1 MSLKILFMGTPEF
14 AVPTLKSLNK
24 SEHKILSVYTQPP
37 KKKFRG
43 QKFKESPIHAL
54 SKKLNYPVR
63 YPKNLLNNDE
73 YNFIKNLS
81 PDVVIVV
88 AYGHIIPENI
98 LNIPN
103 ITFLNIHASLL
114 PKWRGAAPIQRSIME
129 RDNETGV
136 TIMKIVSKLD
146 AGPYLLQEKVKLD
159 KNINN
164 ENLTLKLS
172 KIGSKLIIKA
182 LNLISSGEAKF
193 IDQDESKST
202 YAKKIKKEESKIDW
216 NMSADKLIA
225 KINGLNPSPGAWFE
239 HKSNRIKIV
248 EAVKVN
254 LNGKIGEVLDQSLVV
269 GCKQQSIRILQI
281 QREGKKTL
289 KTSDFLKGYEI
300 LKGEFLN

>member
-1 MSLKILFMGTPEF
+1 ML
-14 AVPTLKSLNK
+14 
-24 SEHKILSVYTQPP
+24 YQ
-37 KKKFRG
+37 
-43 QKFKESPIHAL
+43 
-54 SKKLNYPVR
+54 KKLNYPVR

-202 YAKKIKKEESKIDW
+202 YAK
-216 NMSADKLIA
+216 N
-225 KINGLNPSPGAWFE
+225 
-239 HKSNRIKIV
+239 
-248 EAVKVN
+248 
-254 LNGKIGEVLDQSLVV
+254 
-269 GCKQQSIRILQI
+269 
-281 QREGKKTL
+281 
-289 KTSDFLKGYEI
+289 
-300 LKGEFLN
+300 

>member
-1 MSLKILFMGTPEF
+1 M
-14 AVPTLKSLNK
+14 
-24 SEHKILSVYTQPP
+24 
-37 KKKFRG
+37 
-43 QKFKESPIHAL
+43 
-54 SKKLNYPVR
+54 R